1 MKRFATMVVLALFII
16 SIVPMALAQSLASM
30 DANARNQYNTYKQR
44 YQQGV
49 SEYNSARSD
58 YLRAKELLQKAK
70 NSENLEEAFT
80 TAQEYGFKTLN
91 RIHSH
96 LEFLNKALELYGV
109 ADDPE
114 EAALIA
120 EVQKHLAD
128 TAVGSNLYNEI
139 QAATTISDLVAVK
152 NKVMNEWNDDK
163 ALLKWGVAS
172 VLNRKA
178 GELVD
183 KLNNVY
189 AKLDEKLT
197 KQESMKPN
205 DPTLAEM
212 RATMVTLR
220 ADLDA
225 IEADY
230 ATAKA
235 KYKNINN
242 LPKASSE
249 ALAANKELKD
259 INRDIRTFYAT
270 AQKLVRQYNS
280 YAGAQSSGG
289 TARNGSTSAEGTGW
303 IEASGEGVITV
314 IGSTMNI
321 LGGKVEVKGTGVL
334 TVKGDDTL
342 SVTIDGDFGNKT
354 ELAANHFQYTGSG
367 GATVKGNNL
376 EVSLDGTI
384 TNFYAKGTGEVTLE
398 GTGSYRKGKGVLV
411 TFTGP
416 VTLEIPAE

>member
-1 MKRFATMVVLALFII
+1 MKRFATLVVLALFII

-49 SEYNSARSD
+49 AEYNKARSD
-58 YLRAKELLQKAK
+58 YLKAKELLQKAK
-70 NSENLEEAFT
+70 NAQNLEEAFT
-80 TAQEYGFKTLN
+80 TAQEYGRKTLN
-91 RIHSH
+91 RIHGH

-114 EAALIA
+114 EAALMA

-128 TAVGSNLYNEI
+128 TAEGSSLYQEI
-139 QAATTISDLVAVK
+139 EAATTISDLVAVK

-183 KLNNVY
+183 KLNKVY
-189 AKLDEKLT
+189 AKLDEKLV
-197 KQESMKPN
+197 KQETLKPS

-212 RATMVTLR
+212 RATMTTLR

-230 ATAKA
+230 ATAQA

-242 LPKASSE
+242 LPKASSDV
-249 ALAANKELKD
+249 LVVMKELKD

-270 AQKLVRQYNS
+270 AQKLVKQYNS
-280 YAGAQSSGG
+280 YTTTGGG
-289 TARNGSTSAEGTGW
+289 TIGPKNGSTTAEGTGW
-303 IEASGEGVITV
+303 IEASGEGTISVT
-314 IGSTMNI
+314 GST
-321 LGGKVEVKGTGVL
+321 LTVVGGKVEVEGDGVL

-342 SVTIDGDFGNKT
+342 SVTIVDGFGNKT
-354 ELAANHFQYTGSG
+354 ELAANHYQYTGAGSAMVTG
-367 GATVKGNNL
+367 SNL
-376 EVSLDGTI
+376 DVSLDGTV
-384 TNFYAKGTGEVTLE
+384 TKFYAKGTGEVNLD
-398 GTGSYRKGKGVLV
+398 GTGTYKKGKGQTI

-416 VTLEIPAE
+416 VSVEIPAE